1 MDGNPLTTQVESR
14 LGAAYISLMALF
26 FVGLI
31 FIALK
36 NFNTDVSVLEADQTR
51 IKTISGTERTLIA
64 NWVKENDIEL
74 PEGEGYRYLMRKYPN
89 KPWIR

>member
-1 MDGNPLTTQVESR
+1 MNPLTTQVESR

-26 FVGLI
+26 FIGLI

-36 NFNTDVSVLEADQTR
+36 NFNSDVVLLEADQTR
-51 IKTISGTERTLIA
+51 IKTISSTERTLIEG
-64 NWVKENDIEL
+64 WVKENNIEL
-74 PEGEGYRYLMRKYPN
+74 PEGEGYRHLIRKYSN

>member
-1 MDGNPLTTQVESR
+1 MNNPLTTQVESR

-36 NFNTDVSVLEADQTR
+36 NFSSDVVLLEADQTR
-51 IKTISGTERTLIA
+51 VKTISSTERTLIA

-74 PEGEGYRYLMRKYPN
+74 PEGEGHRYLIRKYPN

>member
-1 MDGNPLTTQVESR
+1 MNPLTTQVESR
-14 LGAAYISLMALF
+14 LGAAFITLLALF

-36 NFNTDVSVLEADQTR
+36 NFNSDVVLLEADQTR
-51 IKTISGTERTLIA
+51 IKTISSTERMLIG
-64 NWVKENDIEL
+64 NWVSENNIEL
-74 PEGEGYRYLMRKYPN
+74 PEGEGYRYVIRKYSN

>member
-1 MDGNPLTTQVESR
+1 MENPLTTQVESR

-31 FIALK
+31 FITLK
-36 NFNTDVSVLEADQTR
+36 NFSSDVVVLEADQTR
-51 IKTISGTERTLIA
+51 VKTISSTERILIES
-64 NWVKENDIEL
+64 WVKDNNIQL
-74 PEGEGYRYLMRKYPN
+74 PEGEGYRYLIRKYPN

>member
-1 MDGNPLTTQVESR
+1 MNPLTTQVESR

-31 FIALK
+31 FIAMK
-36 NFNTDVSVLEADQTR
+36 NFNSDAVLLEADQTR
-51 IKTISGTERTLIA
+51 VKTISGTERTLIE
-64 NWVKENDIEL
+64 NWVRENNIEL
-74 PEGEGYRYLMRKYPN
+74 PEGEGYRYLTRKYPN

>member
-1 MDGNPLTTQVESR
+1 MNNPLTTQVESR

-36 NFNTDVSVLEADQTR
+36 NFNTDVGVLEADQSR
-51 IKTISGTERTLIA
+51 IKTISGTERTLIG
-64 NWVKENDIEL
+64 NWVEENNIEL

>member
-1 MDGNPLTTQVESR
+1 MNPLTTQVESR

-31 FIALK
+31 FIAMK
-36 NFNTDVSVLEADQTR
+36 NFNSDAVLLEADQTR
-51 IKTISGTERTLIA
+51 VKTISGTERILIE
-64 NWVKENDIEL
+64 NWVRENNIEL
-74 PEGEGYRYLMRKYPN
+74 PEGEGYRYLIRKYPN

>member
-1 MDGNPLTTQVESR
+1 MENPLTTQVESR

-26 FVGLI
+26 FIGLI

-36 NFNTDVSVLEADQTR
+36 NFNSDVVLLEADQAR
-51 IKTISGTERTLIA
+51 VKTISSTERTLIE
-64 NWVKENDIEL
+64 NWVLGNDIKI
-74 PEGEGYRYLMRKYPN
+74 PEGEGYRYLIKKYPN

>member
-1 MDGNPLTTQVESR
+1 MPNPLTTEVESR

-26 FVGLI
+26 FIGLI

-36 NFNTDVSVLEADQTR
+36 NFNTDVGILEADQTR
-51 IKTISGTERTLIA
+51 VKTISGTERRLIE
-64 NWVKENDIEL
+64 NWVKDNSVEV
-74 PEGEGYRYLMRKYPN
+74 PEGEGYRYLIRKYPD

>member
-1 MDGNPLTTQVESR
+1 MNPLTTQVESR

-26 FVGLI
+26 FIGLI

-36 NFNTDVSVLEADQTR
+36 NFNSDVVLLEADQTR
-51 IKTISGTERTLIA
+51 IKTISSTERTLIEG
-64 NWVKENDIEL
+64 WVKENNIEL
-74 PEGEGYRYLMRKYPN
+74 PEGEGYRYLIRKYSN